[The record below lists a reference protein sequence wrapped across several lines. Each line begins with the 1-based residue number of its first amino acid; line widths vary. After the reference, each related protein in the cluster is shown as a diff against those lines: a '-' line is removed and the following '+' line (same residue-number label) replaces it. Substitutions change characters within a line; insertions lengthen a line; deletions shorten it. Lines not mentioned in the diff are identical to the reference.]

1 MLAIALVNL
10 SGADALV
17 TDQAL
22 ETKIDL
28 SLSGMSCNACAMTI
42 EKGLNKI
49 SGVNATVNYA
59 TESARINFSSKL
71 TNTDA
76 LIQTVKSLGYSA
88 RLLENTTAEMLDAEV
103 DERVA
108 MLLTRLT
115 VSAFFSIPVVLI
127 SMIASLQFKNW
138 QWFALVLSA
147 PVVTWGAWPFH
158 RAALMNA
165 RHRATTMDT
174 LISIG
179 VFASTAWSIWTIVW
193 GDAVDH
199 IYRDSTHEMSM
210 TGMMKSGDSTHIYL
224 EVAVAVTVFLL
235 AGRYFEA
242 RAKNRTSDALR
253 SLLALNARTAT
264 VLRDSQELLI
274 DASLVRV
281 NDLMVVRPGEIIPAD
296 GVVVQGNSSLDLS
309 ALTGE
314 SVPTDVAPGGA
325 VTGTTVNI
333 TGRLIVRATRVG
345 AETTFAQITRLV
357 RDAQTTKAPVQR
369 LADRVSGV
377 FVPAVIG
384 LSIVTFLGW
393 FFLGDSTTQAFTAA
407 VAVLIIACPCALG
420 LATPTALMVGSGRA
434 AQMGIVIKGVDVLQ
448 STRRIDTVV
457 FDKTGTITTGIMQL
471 IDVSVAPGA
480 DRREVLKFAGA
491 LEHASEHPVARA
503 IAAAARK
510 ELGALPDVSDFISS
524 PGMGTSGIV
533 ESQKVMVG
541 RESLFSTSLVV
552 VPADLRDALAR
563 ARRAGNTAVLV
574 AIGGLVKGVCVVADQ
589 PKSTSAQAIAEL
601 DKLGLRSV
609 LLTGDNDSTAT
620 AIAIQVG
627 IKNDEQHVIAGVLPN
642 EKVRVVADLQQR
654 GYAVAMVGDGVN
666 DAAALAQADVGIAM
680 GTGTDVAMN
689 ASDLTIV
696 SGDLRLVA
704 DAILLSRATL
714 RTITANVFWA
724 FAYNTAAIPLA
735 ALGYLNPMWAGLAM
749 ALSSIFVVTNS
760 LRLRKTKLTPNTA
773 FVHAT
778 R

>member
-1 MLAIALVNL
+1 MTSQSVDTQL
-10 SGADALV
+10 
-17 TDQAL
+17 
-22 ETKIDL
+22 DL
-28 SLSGMSCNACAMTI
+28 SLTGMSCNACAMTI
-42 EKGLNKI
+42 EKGLNKMP
-49 SGVNATVNYA
+49 GVQASVNFA
-59 TESARINFSSKL
+59 TESARISFSNQQ
-71 TNTDA
+71 TNPEK
-76 LIQTVKSLGYSA
+76 IIKTVKSLGYNA
-88 RLLENTTAEMLDAEV
+88 RLLENTTTEMLEAEV
-103 DERVA
+103 SERVA

-115 VSAFFSIPVVLI
+115 ASIVFGLPVVII
-127 SMIASLQFKNW
+127 SMVAALQFKNW
-138 QWFALVLSA
+138 QWLALALST

-179 VFASTAWSIWTIVW
+179 ITASTAWSVWTIVW
-193 GDAVDH
+193 GDAVEH
-199 IYRDSTHEMSM
+199 IYRGSSHTTSM
-210 TGMMKSGDSTHIYL
+210 TSMVMKAGDSTHIYL

-242 RAKNRTSDALR
+242 RAKNRAGDALR

-264 VLRDSQELLI
+264 VIRDAQEQTI
-274 DASLVRV
+274 DASQVRV
-281 NDLMVVRPGEIIPAD
+281 GDLMVVRPGEIIPAD
-296 GVVVQGNSSLDLS
+296 GVVVEGNSSLDVS
-309 ALTGE
+309 MLTGE
-314 SVPTDVAPGGA
+314 SVPTDVAPGSEI
-325 VTGTTVNI
+325 VGTTVNL
-333 TGRLIVRATRVG
+333 TGRLIARATHVG

-357 RDAQTTKAPVQR
+357 RDAQTTKAPVQK
-369 LADRVSGV
+369 LADRVSSI
-377 FVPAVIG
+377 FVPTVIG
-384 LSIVTFLGW
+384 LSIATFVTW
-393 FFLGDSTTQAFTAA
+393 YFLGDSTTQAFTAA

-457 FDKTGTITTGIMQL
+457 FDKTGTVTTGVMQL
-471 IDVSVAPGA
+471 VDIICAQSST
-480 DRREVLKFAGA
+480 RSEILLYAGA

-503 IAAAARK
+503 IAKAART
-510 ELGALPDVSDFISS
+510 ELGQLPDVTDFESS
-524 PGMGTSGIV
+524 PGMGTTGV
-533 ESQKVMVG
+533 VNGHKVMVG
-541 RESLFSTSLVV
+541 RESLFSKTMVIIPS
-552 VPADLRDALAR
+552 DLRSALTNSR
-563 ARRAGNTAVLV
+563 NEGNTAVLV
-574 AIGGLVKGVCVVADQ
+574 VVDGAVKAVCVVADQ
-589 PKSTSAQAIAEL
+589 PKATSAIAIAEL
-601 DKLGLRSV
+601 RKLGLRSV
-609 LLTGDNDSTAT
+609 LLTGDNRAT
-620 AIAIQVG
+620 AVAIAQQVG
-627 IKNDEQHVIAGVLPN
+627 IDSDEQHVIAGVLPD
-642 EKVRVVADLQQR
+642 EKVRVVSDLQQR

-680 GTGTDVAMN
+680 GTGTDVAMH

-749 ALSSIFVVTNS
+749 AFSSIFVVTNS
-760 LRLRKTKLTPNTA
+760 LRLRTTKLTQHTA

>member
-1 MLAIALVNL
+1 MTSQSVDTQL
-10 SGADALV
+10 
-17 TDQAL
+17 
-22 ETKIDL
+22 DL
-28 SLSGMSCNACAMTI
+28 SLTGMSCNACAMTI
-42 EKGLNKI
+42 EKGLNKMP
-49 SGVNATVNYA
+49 GVQASVNFA
-59 TESARINFSSKL
+59 TESARISFSNQQ
-71 TNTDA
+71 TNPEK
-76 LIQTVKSLGYSA
+76 IIETVKSLGYNA
-88 RLLENTTAEMLDAEV
+88 RLLENTTTEMLEAEV
-103 DERVA
+103 SERVA

-115 VSAFFSIPVVLI
+115 ASIVFGLPVVII
-127 SMIASLQFKNW
+127 SMVAALQFKNW
-138 QWFALVLSA
+138 QWLALVLST

-179 VFASTAWSIWTIVW
+179 ITASTAWSVWTIVW
-193 GDAVDH
+193 GDAVEH
-199 IYRDSTHEMSM
+199 IYRGSSHTTSM
-210 TGMMKSGDSTHIYL
+210 TSMVMKAGDSTHIYL

-242 RAKNRTSDALR
+242 RAKNRAGDALR

-264 VLRDSQELLI
+264 VIRDAQEQTI
-274 DASLVRV
+274 DASQVRV
-281 NDLMVVRPGEIIPAD
+281 GDLMVVRPGEIIPAD
-296 GVVVQGNSSLDLS
+296 GVVVEGNSSLDVS
-309 ALTGE
+309 MLTGE
-314 SVPTDVAPGGA
+314 SVPTDVAPGSEI
-325 VTGTTVNI
+325 VGTTVNL
-333 TGRLIVRATRVG
+333 TGRLIARATHVG

-357 RDAQTTKAPVQR
+357 RDAQTTKAPVQK
-369 LADRVSGV
+369 LADRVSSI
-377 FVPAVIG
+377 FVPTVIG
-384 LSIVTFLGW
+384 LSIATFVTW
-393 FFLGDSTTQAFTAA
+393 YFLGDSTTQAFTAA

-457 FDKTGTITTGIMQL
+457 FDKTGTVTTGVMQL
-471 IDVSVAPGA
+471 VDIICAQSSTRG
-480 DRREVLKFAGA
+480 EILLYAGA

-503 IAAAARK
+503 IASAART
-510 ELGALPDVSDFISS
+510 ELGQLPDVTDFESS
-524 PGMGTSGIV
+524 PGMGTTGV
-533 ESQKVMVG
+533 VNGHKVMVG
-541 RESLFSTSLVV
+541 RESLFSKTMVIIPS
-552 VPADLRDALAR
+552 DLRSALTNSR
-563 ARRAGNTAVLV
+563 NEGNTAVLV
-574 AIGGLVKGVCVVADQ
+574 VVDGAVKAVCVVADQ
-589 PKSTSAQAIAEL
+589 PKATSAIAIAEL
-601 DKLGLRSV
+601 RKLGLRSV
-609 LLTGDNDSTAT
+609 LLTGDNRAT
-620 AIAIQVG
+620 AVAIAQQVG
-627 IKNDEQHVIAGVLPN
+627 IDSDEQHVIAGVLPD
-642 EKVRVVADLQQR
+642 EKVRVVSDLQQR

-680 GTGTDVAMN
+680 GTGTDVAMH

-749 ALSSIFVVTNS
+749 AFSSIFVVTNS
-760 LRLRKTKLTPNTA
+760 LRLRTTKLTQHTA

>member
-1 MLAIALVNL
+1 MTTQSVDTQL
-10 SGADALV
+10 
-17 TDQAL
+17 
-22 ETKIDL
+22 DL
-28 SLSGMSCNACAMTI
+28 SLTGMSCNACAMTI
-42 EKGLNKI
+42 EKGLNKMP
-49 SGVNATVNYA
+49 GVQASVNFA
-59 TESARINFSSKL
+59 TESARISFSNQQ
-71 TNTDA
+71 TNPEK
-76 LIQTVKSLGYSA
+76 IIETVKSLGYNA
-88 RLLENTTAEMLDAEV
+88 RLLENTTTEMLEAEV
-103 DERVA
+103 SERVA

-115 VSAFFSIPVVLI
+115 ASIVFGLPVVII
-127 SMIASLQFKNW
+127 SMVAALQFKNW
-138 QWFALVLSA
+138 QWLALALST

-179 VFASTAWSIWTIVW
+179 ITASTAWSVWTIVW
-193 GDAVDH
+193 GDAVEH
-199 IYRDSTHEMSM
+199 IYRGSSHTTSM
-210 TGMMKSGDSTHIYL
+210 TSMVMKAGDSTHIYL

-242 RAKNRTSDALR
+242 RAKNRAGDALR

-264 VLRDSQELLI
+264 VIRDAQEQTI
-274 DASLVRV
+274 DASQVRV
-281 NDLMVVRPGEIIPAD
+281 GDLMVVRPGEIIPAD
-296 GVVVQGNSSLDLS
+296 GVVVEGNSSLDVS
-309 ALTGE
+309 MLTGE
-314 SVPTDVAPGGA
+314 SVPTDVAPGSEI
-325 VTGTTVNI
+325 VGTTVNL
-333 TGRLIVRATRVG
+333 TGRLIARATHVG

-357 RDAQTTKAPVQR
+357 RDAQTTKAPVQK
-369 LADRVSGV
+369 LADRVSSI
-377 FVPAVIG
+377 FVPTVIG
-384 LSIVTFLGW
+384 LSIATFVTW
-393 FFLGDSTTQAFTAA
+393 YFLGDSTTQAFTAA

-457 FDKTGTITTGIMQL
+457 FDKTGTVTTGVMQL
-471 IDVSVAPGA
+471 VDIICAQSST
-480 DRREVLKFAGA
+480 RSEILLYAGA

-503 IAAAARK
+503 IASAART
-510 ELGALPDVSDFISS
+510 ELGQLPDVTDFESS
-524 PGMGTSGIV
+524 PGMGTTGV
-533 ESQKVMVG
+533 VNGHKVMVG
-541 RESLFSTSLVV
+541 RESLFSKTMVIIPS
-552 VPADLRDALAR
+552 DLRSALTNSR
-563 ARRAGNTAVLV
+563 NEGNTAVLV
-574 AIGGLVKGVCVVADQ
+574 VVDGAVKAVCVVADQ
-589 PKSTSAQAIAEL
+589 PKATSAIAIAEL
-601 DKLGLRSV
+601 RKLGLRSV
-609 LLTGDNDSTAT
+609 LLTGDNRAT
-620 AIAIQVG
+620 AVAIAQQVG
-627 IKNDEQHVIAGVLPN
+627 IDSDEQHVIAGVLPD
-642 EKVRVVADLQQR
+642 EKVRVVSDLQQR

-680 GTGTDVAMN
+680 GTGTDVAMH

-749 ALSSIFVVTNS
+749 AFSSIFVVTNS
-760 LRLRKTKLTPNTA
+760 LRLRTTKLTQHTA

>member
-199 IYRDSTHEMSM
+199 IYRGSSHEMSM

-242 RAKNRTSDALR
+242 RAKNRASDALR

-393 FFLGDSTTQAFTAA
+393 FFLEDSTTQAFTAA

>member
-1 MLAIALVNL
+1 MTSQSVDTQL
-10 SGADALV
+10 
-17 TDQAL
+17 
-22 ETKIDL
+22 DL
-28 SLSGMSCNACAMTI
+28 SLTGMSCNACAMTI
-42 EKGLNKI
+42 EKGLNKMP
-49 SGVNATVNYA
+49 GVQASVNFA
-59 TESARINFSSKL
+59 TESARISFSNQQ
-71 TNTDA
+71 TNPEK
-76 LIQTVKSLGYSA
+76 IIETVKSLGYNA
-88 RLLENTTAEMLDAEV
+88 RLLENTTTEMLEAEV
-103 DERVA
+103 SERVA

-115 VSAFFSIPVVLI
+115 ASIVFGLPVVII
-127 SMIASLQFKNW
+127 SMVAALQFKNW
-138 QWFALVLSA
+138 QWLALALST

-179 VFASTAWSIWTIVW
+179 ITASTAWSVWTIVW
-193 GDAVDH
+193 GDAVEH
-199 IYRDSTHEMSM
+199 IYRGSSHTTSM
-210 TGMMKSGDSTHIYL
+210 TSMVMKAGDSTHIYL

-242 RAKNRTSDALR
+242 RAKNRAGDALR

-264 VLRDSQELLI
+264 VIRDAQEQTI
-274 DASLVRV
+274 DASQVRV
-281 NDLMVVRPGEIIPAD
+281 GDLMVVRPGEIIPAD
-296 GVVVQGNSSLDLS
+296 GVVVEGNSSLDVS
-309 ALTGE
+309 MLTGE
-314 SVPTDVAPGGA
+314 SVPTDVAPGSEI
-325 VTGTTVNI
+325 VGTTVNL
-333 TGRLIVRATRVG
+333 TGRLIARATHVG

-357 RDAQTTKAPVQR
+357 RDAQTTKAPVQK
-369 LADRVSGV
+369 LADRVSSI
-377 FVPAVIG
+377 FVPTVIG
-384 LSIVTFLGW
+384 LSIATFVTW
-393 FFLGDSTTQAFTAA
+393 YFLGDSTTQAFTAA

-457 FDKTGTITTGIMQL
+457 FDKTGTVTTGVMQL
-471 IDVSVAPGA
+471 VDIICAQSST
-480 DRREVLKFAGA
+480 RSEILLYAGA

-503 IAAAARK
+503 IAKAART
-510 ELGALPDVSDFISS
+510 ELGQLPDVTDFESS
-524 PGMGTSGIV
+524 PGMGTTGV
-533 ESQKVMVG
+533 VNGHKVMVG
-541 RESLFSTSLVV
+541 RESLFSKTMVIIPS
-552 VPADLRDALAR
+552 DLRSALTNSR
-563 ARRAGNTAVLV
+563 NEGNTAVLV
-574 AIGGLVKGVCVVADQ
+574 VVDGAVKAVCVVADQ
-589 PKSTSAQAIAEL
+589 PKATSAIAIAEL
-601 DKLGLRSV
+601 RKLGLRSV
-609 LLTGDNDSTAT
+609 LLTGDNRAT
-620 AIAIQVG
+620 AVAIAQQVG
-627 IKNDEQHVIAGVLPN
+627 IDSDEQHVIAGVLPD
-642 EKVRVVADLQQR
+642 EKVRVVSDLQQR

-680 GTGTDVAMN
+680 GTGTDVAMH

-749 ALSSIFVVTNS
+749 AFSSIFVVTNS
-760 LRLRKTKLTPNTA
+760 LRLRTTKLTQHTA

>member
-1 MLAIALVNL
+1 MSAIALANL
-10 SGADALV
+10 NGADALV
-17 TDQAL
+17 TEQAL
-22 ETKIDL
+22 DVTIDL

-59 TESARINFSSKL
+59 TESARVNFSSEL

-115 VSAFFSIPVVLI
+115 VSVFFSIPVVLI
-127 SMIASLQFKNW
+127 SMIPSLQFKNW
-138 QWFALVLSA
+138 QWFALILSA

-199 IYRDSTHEMSM
+199 IYRGSSHEMSM

-242 RAKNRTSDALR
+242 RAKNRASDALR

-296 GVVVQGNSSLDLS
+296 GVVVEGNSSLDLS

-393 FFLGDSTTQAFTAA
+393 FFLEDSTTQAFTAA

-574 AIGGLVKGVCVVADQ
+574 VISGLVKGVCVVADQ
-589 PKSTSAQAIAEL
+589 PKPTSAQAIAEL

-627 IKNDEQHVIAGVLPN
+627 IKNDDQHVIAGVLPN

>member
-1 MLAIALVNL
+1 MTSQSVDTQL
-10 SGADALV
+10 
-17 TDQAL
+17 
-22 ETKIDL
+22 DL
-28 SLSGMSCNACAMTI
+28 SLTGMSCNACAMTI
-42 EKGLNKI
+42 EKGLNKMP
-49 SGVNATVNYA
+49 GVQASVNFA
-59 TESARINFSSKL
+59 TESARISFSNQQ
-71 TNTDA
+71 TNPEN
-76 LIQTVKSLGYSA
+76 IIETVKSLGYNA
-88 RLLENTTAEMLDAEV
+88 RLLENTTTEMLEAEV
-103 DERVA
+103 SERVA

-115 VSAFFSIPVVLI
+115 ASIVFGLPVVII
-127 SMIASLQFKNW
+127 SMVAALQFKNW
-138 QWFALVLSA
+138 QWLALALST

-179 VFASTAWSIWTIVW
+179 ITASTAWSVWTIVW
-193 GDAVDH
+193 GDAVEH
-199 IYRDSTHEMSM
+199 IYRGSSHTTSM
-210 TGMMKSGDSTHIYL
+210 TSMVMKAGDSTHIYL

-242 RAKNRTSDALR
+242 RAKNRAGDALR

-264 VLRDSQELLI
+264 VIRDAQEQTI
-274 DASLVRV
+274 DASQVRV
-281 NDLMVVRPGEIIPAD
+281 GDLMVVRPGEIIPAD
-296 GVVVQGNSSLDLS
+296 GVVVEGNSSLDVS
-309 ALTGE
+309 MLTGE
-314 SVPTDVAPGGA
+314 SVPTDVAPGSEI
-325 VTGTTVNI
+325 VGTTVNL
-333 TGRLIVRATRVG
+333 TGRLIARATHVG

-357 RDAQTTKAPVQR
+357 RDAQTTKAPVQK
-369 LADRVSGV
+369 LADRVSSI
-377 FVPAVIG
+377 FVPTVIG
-384 LSIVTFLGW
+384 LSIATFVTW
-393 FFLGDSTTQAFTAA
+393 YFLGDSTTQAFTAA

-457 FDKTGTITTGIMQL
+457 FDKTGTVTTGVMQL
-471 IDVSVAPGA
+471 VDIICAQSST
-480 DRREVLKFAGA
+480 RSEILLYAGA

-503 IAAAARK
+503 IASAART
-510 ELGALPDVSDFISS
+510 ELGQLPDVTDFESS
-524 PGMGTSGIV
+524 PGMGTTGV
-533 ESQKVMVG
+533 VNGHKVMVG
-541 RESLFSTSLVV
+541 RESLFSKTMVIIPS
-552 VPADLRDALAR
+552 DLRSALTNSR
-563 ARRAGNTAVLV
+563 NEGNTAVLV
-574 AIGGLVKGVCVVADQ
+574 VVDGAVKAVCVVADQ
-589 PKSTSAQAIAEL
+589 PKATSAIAIAEL
-601 DKLGLRSV
+601 RKLGLRSV
-609 LLTGDNDSTAT
+609 LLTGDNRAT
-620 AIAIQVG
+620 AVAIAQQVG
-627 IKNDEQHVIAGVLPN
+627 IDSDEQHVIAGVLPD
-642 EKVRVVADLQQR
+642 EKVRVVSDLQQR

-680 GTGTDVAMN
+680 GTGTDVAMH

-749 ALSSIFVVTNS
+749 AFSSIFVVTNS
-760 LRLRKTKLTPNTA
+760 LRLRTTKLTQHTA